1 VAAGRARR
9 GSPQVGAPQGGT
21 NKRYDR
27 AYFDRWYR
35 DPASRV
41 ADARSVARK
50 ASLALSAAEYLLE
63 GSVRSVLDVGCGE
76 GSSGVALRRMRPDL
90 RYTGVDGSAYVVQ
103 RFGRS
108 RHIVRGTVG
117 TLGDLSLGGPFDL
130 VVCCDVLHYVPAD
143 ELARGLPALAALV
156 GDGVAYIDFF
166 TSADDVEGDLRGF
179 LRRPPSFY
187 ARALGRAGLEA
198 CGLNVYVASRG

>member
-1 VAAGRARR
+1 
-9 GSPQVGAPQGGT
+9 
-21 NKRYDR
+21 
-27 AYFDRWYR
+27 
-35 DPASRV
+35 
-41 ADARSVARK
+41 VARK
-50 ASLALSAAEYLLE
+50 ASFALSAAEYLLE
-63 GSVRSVLDVGCGE
+63 RPVRSVLDVGCGE
-76 GSSGVALRRMRPDL
+76 GSWGVALRRMRPDL
-90 RYTGVDGSAYVVQ
+90 RYAGVDGSAYVVQ

-156 GDGVAYIDFF
+156 GEGAAYVVFF
-166 TSADDVEGDLRGF
+166 TSADDVEGDMRGF

-187 ARALGRAGLEA
+187 ARALARAGLEA
-198 CGLNVYVASRG
+198 RGLNVYVASGR